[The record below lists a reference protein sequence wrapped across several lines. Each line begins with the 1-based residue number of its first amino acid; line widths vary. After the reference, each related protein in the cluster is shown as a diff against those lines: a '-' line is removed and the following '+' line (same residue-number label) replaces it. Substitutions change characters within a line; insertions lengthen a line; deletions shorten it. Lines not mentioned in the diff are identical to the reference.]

1 MLARLTLYTTRA
13 VHTIY
18 FGDNLEV
25 LRRHVPDGA
34 AALIYID
41 PPFNTGRAQA
51 RTRIKTVRSVSGDR
65 VGFKGQR
72 YDTVKMGS
80 RAYPDR
86 FDNYLEFLEPRL
98 REAYR
103 ALAPDGTLY
112 FHIDYREVHYCKV
125 LLDGIFGRDS
135 FLNEIIW
142 AYDYGGRPTRRW
154 PPKPDNIGAGTGG
167 TGEGGARQAAHRHVV
182 AHHRAHAR
190 ARAHRLSDAEAAGR
204 PPANRAGVLAPGRP
218 RARLF
223 RGQRHHGRGVPRD
236 EAALSP
242 RGCQSRG
249 PRGDGTSLPPRARR
263 PLGRLRSPNGCGT
276 ARRRGPRCLTLSE
289 AAVSIRKEASRDG

>member
-1 MLARLTLYTTRA
+1 MLAPLTPYTTRA
-13 VHTIY
+13 VHSIY
-18 FGDNLEV
+18 LGDNLEI

-51 RTRIKTVRSVSGDR
+51 RTRLKTVRSVSGDR

-72 YDTVKMGS
+72 YGTVKMGS

-86 FDNYLEFLEPRL
+86 FDDYLAFLEPRL

-103 ALAPDGTLY
+103 ALAPEGTLY

-154 PPKPDNIGAGTGG
+154 PPKHDNILVSGG
-167 TGEGGARQAAHRHVV
+167 SCRLR
-182 AHHRAHAR
+182 R
-190 ARAHRLSDAEAAGR
+190 AREISCSTSSRAAA
-204 PPANRAGVLAPGRP
+204 PPA
-218 RARLF
+218 
-223 RGQRHHGRGVPRD
+223 
-236 EAALSP
+236 
-242 RGCQSRG
+242 
-249 PRGDGTSLPPRARR
+249 RR
-263 PLGRLRSPNGCGT
+263 
-276 ARRRGPRCLTLSE
+276 
-289 AAVSIRKEASRDG
+289 ASRRSGASSSWMSTLKPSR